1 MIKFKPLVKD
11 HKILLSGLLASLS
24 VFIGG
29 LFLSEFS
36 SWPDSGTSKLLGGVV
51 MLISPF
57 PVLLALSYLKNLK
70 KTIVISLTSVI
81 WSPLLTFLLLVSEW
95 TISSSNRDGGG
106 SMYPVI
112 IIIVVFAS
120 IAVIPNLIM
129 VLGLAADKIKDYTA
143 SEAS

>member
-1 MIKFKPLVKD
+1 MVSF
-11 HKILLSGLLASLS
+11 
-24 VFIGG
+24 
-29 LFLSEFS
+29 
-36 SWPDSGTSKLLGGVV
+36 T
-51 MLISPF
+51 
-57 PVLLALSYLKNLK
+57 N
-70 KTIVISLTSVI
+70 
-81 WSPLLTFLLLVSEW
+81 FLLLVSEW

-112 IIIVVFAS
+112 IIMVVFAS